1 MTDDLDKLRSAFRQ
15 ESTVTARPDARKA
28 AIDAAL
34 SRFEDQ
40 KAEKNSHRHQ
50 GSEPGARLMTRAAAF
65 AASVLRRV
73 FMTGSYQKLSY
84 AMAGGVS
91 LLALALV
98 FNLNNL
104 NEFKDLRGPMPQQAQ
119 EGAGTSSPLPKS
131 EHPTNQP
138 LGLIAPSEPEPMLER
153 VEADAEVGAAAG
165 TRAREVLAPAKL
177 KRMQKQVAAPLAAA
191 PAGRAVPSSA
201 LAPADDAASTAVY
214 EEQGRD
220 KFADHD
226 DNPVKRAAEEPVSTF
241 SADVD
246 TASYAFVRKALNNG
260 ALPPKDAVRIE
271 EMVNYFN
278 YDYPLPDSRDIP
290 FRADVEILPTPW
302 NGETKLMRIG
312 IKGYELER
320 ASAPPA
326 NLVFLLDTS
335 GSMNAP
341 DKLPLLQNAFQM
353 LVSNLQPEDTVSIV
367 AYAGSA
373 GTVLEPTPA
382 SDTAKIQTALQNLS
396 AGGSTA
402 GGEGIRQAY
411 QLAEQSFKKDGVNRV
426 ILATDGDF
434 NVGIQNPEE
443 LKDFVER
450 KRGTGIS
457 LSVLGFGRGNYNDLL
472 MQELAQNGN
481 GNASYIDTLS
491 EARKVLVD
499 EASSTLFPI
508 AKDVKFQIEF
518 NPSAVSEYRLIGY
531 ESRLLKREDFNNDK
545 VDAGDIGAGHTV
557 TALYEY
563 RPAAATG
570 ALIEPLRYQTT
581 AIPATG
587 ASAEE
592 IAFLKI
598 RYKLPEEDQ
607 SKLIEVPVQTDRVRS
622 ELASASN
629 DSRFAAAVAAFG
641 QILKGGK
648 HTGDYSFEDVQEL
661 AAGARG
667 NDPFNYRGSFLELV
681 RLAQSAQAM
690 EPLKK

>member
-1 MTDDLDKLRSAFRQ
+1 M
-15 ESTVTARPDARKA
+15 
-28 AIDAAL
+28 I
-34 SRFEDQ
+34 
-40 KAEKNSHRHQ
+40 
-50 GSEPGARLMTRAAAF
+50 
-65 AASVLRRV
+65 
-73 FMTGSYQKLSY
+73 GSYQKLSY

-104 NEFKDLRGPMPQQAQ
+104 NEFKDVRGPVPQQAQ
-119 EGAGTSSPLPKS
+119 EGAGTSSPMPKS

-153 VEADAEVGAAAG
+153 VEADAETGAAAG

-177 KRMQKQVAAPLAAA
+177 KRMQQQVSAPLAAA
-191 PAGRAVPSSA
+191 PAGGAVPSTA
-201 LAPADDAASTAVY
+201 LAPTDDAANTAVY

-271 EMVNYFN
+271 EMINYFN

-290 FRADVEILPTPW
+290 FRADVEILPSPW

-320 ASAPPA
+320 ASAPAA

-353 LVSNLQPEDTVSIV
+353 LVSNLQPDDTVSIV

-382 SDTAKIQTALQNLS
+382 SDTAKIQAALQNLS

-450 KRGTGIS
+450 KRGTGIN

-563 RPAAATG
+563 RPVAATG

-581 AIPATG
+581 AKRATG
-587 ASAEE
+587 ASADE

-648 HTGDYSFEDVQEL
+648 HTGDYSFEDVQVL
-661 AAGARG
+661 AAGARSK
-667 NDPFNYRGSFLELV
+667 DPFNYRGSFLELV

>member
-1 MTDDLDKLRSAFRQ
+1 MTDELDKLRTAFRQ
-15 ESTVTARPDARKA
+15 EKKVTASQRARQA

-34 SRFEDQ
+34 SRFEDHKQ
-40 KAEKNSHRHQ
+40 EKISDRHQ
-50 GSEPGARLMTRAAAF
+50 GSETGARLMTKV
-65 AASVLRRV
+65 AASAAGVLRRV

-98 FNLNNL
+98 INLNNL
-104 NEFKDLRGPMPQQAQ
+104 KEFKDLRGLAPQASDD
-119 EGAGTSSPLPKS
+119 GTASNLPVPASGQRADQSPELAVP
-131 EHPTNQP
+131 
-138 LGLIAPSEPEPMLER
+138 AEPEPVLER
-153 VEADAEVGAAAG
+153 VEVDAVEIS
-165 TRAREVLAPAKL
+165 RAREAEAPPKL
-177 KRMQKQVAAPLAAA
+177 KRLQKPLSAPLAAA
-191 PAGRAVPSSA
+191 PAGGTAPLSA
-201 LAPADDAASTAVY
+201 MAPAQDVADPAIY
-214 EEQGRD
+214 EDQGRD
-220 KFADHD
+220 QFADHD
-226 DNPVKRAAEEPVSTF
+226 NNPVKRVVEDPISTF

-246 TASYAFVRKALNNG
+246 TASYSFVRKALNNG
-260 ALPPKDAVRIE
+260 VLPPKDAVRIE
-271 EMVNYFN
+271 EMINYFG
-278 YDYPLPDSRDIP
+278 YDYPVPDSREIP
-290 FRADVEILPTPW
+290 FRADVEILPSPW
-302 NGETKLMRIG
+302 NGNTQLMRIG
-312 IKGYELER
+312 IKGFELEST
-320 ASAPPA
+320 SAPPA

-353 LVSNLQPEDTVSIV
+353 LVANLQPEDTVSIV
-367 AYAGSA
+367 TYAGSA

-382 SDTAKIQTALQNLS
+382 SETAKIHAALNALS

-411 QLAEQSFKKDGVNRV
+411 QLAEQSFKKDGVNRI

-450 KRGTGIS
+450 KRQSGVS

-481 GNASYIDTLS
+481 GNAAYIDTLS

-518 NPSAVSEYRLIGY
+518 NPAAVSEYRLIGY

-557 TALYEY
+557 TALYEFQ
-563 RPAAATG
+563 PSAASG
-570 ALIEPLRYQTT
+570 AFIEPLRYQTD
-581 AIPATG
+581 AKPVTG
-587 ASAEE
+587 RTDEL
-592 IAFLKI
+592 AFLKI

-607 SKLIEVPVQTDRVRS
+607 SKLIEVPVQADMAKS
-622 ELASASN
+622 DLAGASN

-648 HTGDYSFEDVQEL
+648 HTGSFTLEDVQRL
-661 AAGARG
+661 AASARG
-667 NDPFNYRGSFLELV
+667 DDPFNYRGSFLELV